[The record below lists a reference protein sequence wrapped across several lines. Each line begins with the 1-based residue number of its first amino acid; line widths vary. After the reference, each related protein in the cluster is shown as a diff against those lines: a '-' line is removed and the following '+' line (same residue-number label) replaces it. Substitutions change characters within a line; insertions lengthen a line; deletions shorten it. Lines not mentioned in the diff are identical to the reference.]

1 MRRDPYM
8 LNYLLNAPRPTKR
21 LITLLYD
28 ALIIP
33 LAIYC
38 ALALRHGELLITITP
53 QTATTILAT
62 TFITLGIFTR
72 TGLYRAVIRYMASKA
87 FSSLALGITLS
98 ALVLATSSFITQANL
113 PRSSIIIYWFTAFTL
128 LGGPRIFIRNI
139 VNQLNNVKK
148 EAVLVYGAGNQGI
161 ALTSALSNSEQYRAV
176 AFLDDN
182 HKKQKM
188 LIQGLKVHTPNN
200 ITALAESHNVKK
212 VLLALGNASSVQRKQ
227 LIERISNTKLE
238 ILTTPAVQDIISGKA
253 KIEEIKEIEIEDLL
267 GRDCVIPDQTLLSSN
282 IQEKVVLVTG
292 AGGSIGSELC
302 RQIIKLKPTKLLLL
316 ELNEFSLYSIEQE
329 LNNYCQA
336 QKLNIAIVSILGSV
350 QKQNRLTT
358 IFKTFKVET
367 IYHAAA
373 YKHVPMVE
381 HNVVE
386 GVRNNVFGTWYC
398 AEAAISADVKSF
410 VLISTDKAV
419 RPTNVMGTSKRLAE
433 LVLQAL
439 AQRQTAT
446 RFCMVRFGNVLG
458 SSGSVVPLFHKQI
471 KQGGPITVTHP
482 DIIRY
487 FMTIP
492 EAAMLVIQAG
502 SMGKGG
508 DVFVLDMG
516 EPVKITALAQKMI
529 RLSGLTE
536 KTDSEP
542 NGDIEIQFSG
552 LRPGEKLYEE
562 LLIGENVEGTSHKR
576 IMTANEVHLNWP
588 ETHNLLNHL
597 DKVCHEFKVDEVI
610 NLLLEAPAAFNK
622 QGNNPDW
629 VYNQNIKNGAN

>member
-1 MRRDPYM
+1 M
-8 LNYLLNAPRPTKR
+8 LNYLLNAPRTTKR
-21 LITLLYD
+21 VITLFYD
-28 ALIIP
+28 TLIIP
-33 LAIYC
+33 LAIYS
-38 ALALRHGELLITITP
+38 ALALRHGELLIIITP
-53 QTATTILAT
+53 QMTTTILAT
-62 TFITLGIFTR
+62 TIITLGIFTR

-87 FSSLALGITLS
+87 FSTLAMSITLS
-98 ALVLATSSFITQANL
+98 ALVLATSSFITQAYL

-128 LGGPRIFIRNI
+128 LGGPRLLIRNI
-139 VNQLNNVKK
+139 VNQLNNAQK
-148 EAVLVYGAGNQGI
+148 EAVLIYGAGNQGI
-161 ALTSALSNSEQYRAV
+161 ALTSALNNSEQYRTV

-182 HKKQKM
+182 YQKQKM
-188 LIQGLKVHTPNN
+188 IIQGHKVHAPKN

-212 VLLALGNASSVQRKQ
+212 VLLALGNASPAQRKQ

-267 GRDCVIPDQTLLSSN
+267 GRDCVTPDQTLLGCN

-302 RQIIKLKPTKLLLL
+302 RQIIKLKPEKLVLV

-329 LNNYCQA
+329 LNSYCQA

-358 IFKTFKVET
+358 IFKTFNVET

-381 HNVVE
+381 RNVVE

-398 AEAAISADVKSF
+398 AEAAISAGVKNF

-439 AQRQTAT
+439 AQRQSVT

-471 KQGGPITVTHP
+471 KQGGPMTVTHP

-502 SMGKGG
+502 AMGKGG

-536 KTDSEP
+536 KTESTP
-542 NGDIEIQFSG
+542 NGDIEILFSG

-562 LLIGENVEGTSHKR
+562 LLIGEDVEGTTHKR
-576 IMTANEVHLNWP
+576 IMTANEAHLNWP

-597 DKVCHEFKVDEVI
+597 DKACHEFKVDEVI
-610 NLLLEAPAAFNK
+610 SLLLEAPAAFKK
-622 QGNNPDW
+622 QGINPDW
-629 VYNQNIKNGAN
+629 VYNQHMVNNAR

>member
-1 MRRDPYM
+1 M
-8 LNYLLNAPRPTKR
+8 LSYLLNAPRHTKR
-21 LITLLYD
+21 LITLFYD
-28 ALIIP
+28 ALVIP
-33 LAIYC
+33 LAIYT
-38 ALALRHGELLITITP
+38 ALALRHGELAVSINSHIMIAGLSTTLIT
-53 QTATTILAT
+53 L
-62 TFITLGIFTR
+62 LIFTR
-72 TGLYRAVIRYMASKA
+72 IGLYRAVIRYMASKA
-87 FSSLALGITLS
+87 FGTLAMGITLS
-98 ALVLATSSFITQANL
+98 ALVLGTSSFIAQANF

-128 LGGPRIFIRNI
+128 LGSPRLFIRNI
-139 VNQLNNVKK
+139 VNQLNNTKR
-148 EAVLVYGAGNQGI
+148 EAVLIYGAGHQGI
-161 ALTSALSNSEQYRAV
+161 ELTSALTNSNSYRSV

-182 HKKQKM
+182 IKKQTM
-188 LIQGLKVHTPNN
+188 LIQGLKVHSISDLHQLVENHN
-200 ITALAESHNVKK
+200 IKK
-212 VLLALGNASSVQRKQ
+212 ILLALGNTSVSRRNK
-227 LIERISNTKLE
+227 LIENLADSKLE
-238 ILTTPAVQDIISGKA
+238 VLTTPAVQDIISGKA
-253 KIEEIKEIEIEDLL
+253 KIEEVKEVDIEDLL
-267 GRDCVIPDQTLLSSN
+267 GRDSVLADQSLLSSN
-282 IQEKVVLVTG
+282 IQNKVVLVTG

-302 RQIIKLKPTKLLLL
+302 RQIIKLQPTRLVLL

-329 LNNYCQA
+329 LINYLKTQC
-336 QKLNIAIVSILGSV
+336 LSIDIVSILGSV
-350 QKQNRLTT
+350 QKQARLTT
-358 IFKTFKVET
+358 IFKTFNVET

-398 AEAAISADVKSF
+398 AEAAISAEVSNF

-419 RPTNVMGTSKRLAE
+419 RPTNIMGTSKRVAE

-439 AQRQTAT
+439 AKRQNTT

-458 SSGSVVPLFHKQI
+458 SSGSVVPLFYQQI
-471 KQGGPITVTHP
+471 KQGGPITVTHK

-492 EAAMLVIQAG
+492 ESAMLVIQAG

-536 KTDSEP
+536 KTITEP

-562 LLIGENVEGTSHKR
+562 LLIGKNVEGTTHKR

-597 DKVCHEFKVDEVI
+597 DKACQEFKVDKVI
-610 NLLLEAPAAFNK
+610 ELLLEAPAAFNK

-629 VYNQNIKNGAN
+629 VYNQHIKNKST

>member
-1 MRRDPYM
+1 M
-8 LNYLLNAPRPTKR
+8 LNYLLNTPRPTKR
-21 LITLLYD
+21 LITLFYD
-28 ALIIP
+28 ALVIP
-33 LAIYC
+33 LAIYS
-38 ALALRHGELLITITP
+38 ALALRHGELLIPITS
-53 QTATTILAT
+53 QITTTILAT

-87 FSSLALGITLS
+87 FSTLALGITLS
-98 ALVLATSSFITQANL
+98 ALVLASSSFITQTNL
-113 PRSSIIIYWFTAFTL
+113 PRSSIIIYWFTAFAL
-128 LGGPRIFIRNI
+128 LGGPRLFIRNI

-161 ALTSALSNSEQYRAV
+161 ALISALSNSDQYNAT
-176 AFLDDN
+176 AFLDDD

-188 LIQGLKVHTPNN
+188 SIQGLKVYPPNN
-200 ITALAESHNVKK
+200 IVTLAESHNAKK
-212 VLLALGNASSVQRKQ
+212 VLLALGNASSTQRKK

-267 GRDCVIPDQTLLSSN
+267 GRECVTPDHSLLSSN

-302 RQIIKLKPTKLLLL
+302 RQIIKLKPTKLILV

-329 LNNYCQA
+329 LNTYCQA
-336 QKLNIAIVSILGSV
+336 QKLNTAIISILGSV
-350 QKQNRLTT
+350 QNQHRLTT
-358 IFKTFKVET
+358 IFKAFNVET

-398 AEAAISADVKSF
+398 AEAAISASVKNF

-439 AQRQTAT
+439 AQRQTTT
-446 RFCMVRFGNVLG
+446 RFSMVRFGNVLG

-536 KTDSEP
+536 KTESEP

-562 LLIGENVEGTSHKR
+562 LLIGENVEGTIHKR

-597 DKVCHEFKVDEVI
+597 DKACHEFKVNEVI
-610 NLLLEAPAAFNK
+610 DLLLEAPAAFNK

-629 VYNQNIKNGAN
+629 VYNQHIKNGAS

>member
-1 MRRDPYM
+1 M

-33 LAIYC
+33 LAIYS
-38 ALALRHGELLITITP
+38 ALALRHGELLISVTP
-53 QTATTILAT
+53 QITTTILAT

-87 FSSLALGITLS
+87 FSTLALGITLS

-113 PRSSIIIYWFTAFTL
+113 PRSSIIIYWFTAFSL
-128 LGGPRIFIRNI
+128 LGGPRLFIRNI
-139 VNQLNNVKK
+139 VNQLNNAKK

-161 ALTSALSNSEQYRAV
+161 ALTSALNNSDQYRAV

-182 HKKQKM
+182 RKKQKM
-188 LIQGLKVHTPNN
+188 LIQGLKVHSPNS
-200 ITALAESHNVKK
+200 ITALAESNDVKK
-212 VLLALGNASSVQRKQ
+212 VLLALGNTSTAQRKQ

-267 GRDCVIPDQTLLSSN
+267 GRDSVIPDQTLLSSN
-282 IQEKVVLVTG
+282 IENKIVLVTG

-302 RQIIKLKPTKLLLL
+302 RQIIKLQPEKLVLL

-358 IFKTFKVET
+358 IFKTFNVET

-398 AEAAISADVKSF
+398 AEAAISAEVKNF

-439 AQRQTAT
+439 AQRQSTT

-516 EPVKITALAQKMI
+516 EPVKITVLAQKMI

-542 NGDIEIQFSG
+542 NGEIEIKFSG

-562 LLIGENVEGTSHKR
+562 LLIGENVEGTTHKR
-576 IMTANEVHLNWP
+576 IMTANEVHLSWP

-597 DKVCHEFKVDEVI
+597 DKACHEFKVDEVI

-622 QGNNPDW
+622 QDNNPDW
-629 VYNQNIKNGAN
+629 VYNQHIKNGGS

>member
-1 MRRDPYM
+1 MI
-8 LNYLLNAPRPTKR
+8 NYLLNAPRTSKR
-21 LITLLYD
+21 IITLCYD

-33 LAIYC
+33 LAIYS
-38 ALALRHGELLITITP
+38 ALALRHGELLITIST
-53 QTATTILAT
+53 QVISTALAT
-62 TFITLGIFTR
+62 TFITLAIFAR

-87 FSSLALGITLS
+87 FSTLAMGITLS
-98 ALVLATSSFITQANL
+98 ALVLATSSFITQAHL

-128 LGGPRIFIRNI
+128 LGSPRLFIRNI
-139 VNQLNNVKK
+139 VNQLNSTHK
-148 EAVLVYGAGNQGI
+148 EPVLIYGAGNQGI
-161 ALTSALSNSEQYRAV
+161 ALVSALTNSDQYRSV

-182 HKKQKM
+182 TKKQKM
-188 LIQGLKVHTPNN
+188 LIHGLKVHSPKNTS
-200 ITALAESHNVKK
+200 ALTESHNIKK
-212 VLLALGNASSVQRKQ
+212 VLLALGNANSAQRKQ
-227 LIERISNTKLE
+227 LIERISDTRLE

-253 KIEEIKEIEIEDLL
+253 KIEEVKEVEIEDLL
-267 GRDCVIPDQTLLSSN
+267 GRDSVIPDQSLLGSN
-282 IQEKVVLVTG
+282 IENRVVLVTG

-302 RQIIKLKPTKLLLL
+302 RQIVKLQPTKLILL
-316 ELNEFSLYSIEQE
+316 ELNEFSLYTIEQE
-329 LNNYCQA
+329 LNAYCQA
-336 QKLNIAIVSILGSV
+336 QNLDTEIISILGSV

-358 IFKTFKVET
+358 IFQTFCVES

-398 AEAAISADVKSF
+398 AEAAISAGVKNF

-433 LVLQAL
+433 LILQAL
-439 AQRQTAT
+439 AQRQATT

-458 SSGSVVPLFHKQI
+458 SSGSVVPLFYKQI

-536 KTDSEP
+536 KTESEP

-552 LRPGEKLYEE
+552 LRQGEKLYEE
-562 LLIGENVEGTSHKR
+562 LLIGENVQGTSHKK
-576 IMTANEVHLNWP
+576 IMTAKEVHLSWP

-597 DKVCHEFKVDEVI
+597 DKACHEFKVDDVI
-610 NLLLEAPAAFNK
+610 QLLLEAPAAFNK
-622 QGNNPDW
+622 QGKNPDW
-629 VYNQNIKNGAN
+629 VYNQSIKNGAQ

>member
-1 MRRDPYM
+1 M
-8 LNYLLNAPRPTKR
+8 LNYLLNAPRATKR
-21 LITLLYD
+21 LITLFYD

-33 LAIYC
+33 PAIYT
-38 ALALRHGELLITITP
+38 ALALRHGELFIPITP
-53 QTATTILAT
+53 QITTTILAT

-87 FSSLALGITLS
+87 FSTLALGITLS

-113 PRSSIIIYWFTAFTL
+113 PRSSIIIYWFTAFAL
-128 LGGPRIFIRNI
+128 LGGPRLFIRNI

-148 EAVLVYGAGNQGI
+148 EAVLVYGAGNQGV
-161 ALTSALSNSEQYRAV
+161 ALTNALSNSDQYRAV

-188 LIQGLKVHTPNN
+188 SIQGLKVHSPNN
-200 ITALAESHNVKK
+200 IKTLAESHNAKK
-212 VLLALGNASSVQRKQ
+212 VLLALGNASFTQRKQ
-227 LIERISNTKLE
+227 LIERISNIKLE

-267 GRDCVIPDQTLLSSN
+267 GRDCVTPDQSLLSSN

-302 RQIIKLKPTKLLLL
+302 RQILKLTPTKLILL

-336 QKLNIAIVSILGSV
+336 QKLNTAIISILGSV
-350 QKQNRLTT
+350 QNQNRLTT
-358 IFKTFKVET
+358 IFKTFNVET

-386 GVRNNVFGTWYC
+386 GVRNNVFGTWYA
-398 AEAAISADVKSF
+398 AEAAISAGVKNF

-419 RPTNVMGTSKRLAE
+419 RPTNIMGTSKRLAE

-439 AQRQTAT
+439 ALRQSAT
-446 RFCMVRFGNVLG
+446 SFCMVRFGNVLG

-471 KQGGPITVTHP
+471 KKGGPITVTHP

-516 EPVKITALAQKMI
+516 DPVKITALAQKMI

-536 KTDSEP
+536 KTESEP

-576 IMTANEVHLNWP
+576 IMTANEAHLSWP

-597 DKVCHEFKVDEVI
+597 DKACHNFRVDDVI

-622 QGNNPDW
+622 QDSSPDW
-629 VYNQNIKNGAN
+629 VYNQHIKNDTN

>member
-1 MRRDPYM
+1 
-8 LNYLLNAPRPTKR
+8 
-21 LITLLYD
+21 
-28 ALIIP
+28 
-33 LAIYC
+33 
-38 ALALRHGELLITITP
+38 
-53 QTATTILAT
+53 
-62 TFITLGIFTR
+62 
-72 TGLYRAVIRYMASKA
+72 
-87 FSSLALGITLS
+87 
-98 ALVLATSSFITQANL
+98 L
-113 PRSSIIIYWFTAFTL
+113 PRSSIIIYWFTAFSL
-128 LGGPRIFIRNI
+128 LGGPRVFIRHI
-139 VNQLNNVKK
+139 VNQLNNVKT

-161 ALTSALSNSEQYRAV
+161 ALISALNNSEQYRAV

-182 HKKQKM
+182 HKKQRM
-188 LIQGLKVHTPNN
+188 LIQGLKVHSPNN
-200 ITALAESHNVKK
+200 VTALVNSHNVKK
-212 VLLALGNASSVQRKQ
+212 VLLALGNASSAQRNQ
-227 LIERISNTKLE
+227 LIEGISNTKLE

-253 KIEEIKEIEIEDLL
+253 RIEEIKEIEIEDLL
-267 GRDCVIPDQTLLSSN
+267 GRDCVTPNQSLLSSN

-302 RQIIKLKPTKLLLL
+302 RQIIKLQPEKLVLL

-398 AEAAISADVKSF
+398 AEAAINADVKNF

-439 AQRQTAT
+439 SQRQSNT

-471 KQGGPITVTHP
+471 KHGGPITVTHP
-482 DIIRY
+482 DINRY

-516 EPVKITALAQKMI
+516 EPVKITALAKKMI

-536 KTDSEP
+536 KTESEP

-562 LLIGENVEGTSHKR
+562 LLIGENVEGTTHKR
-576 IMTANEVHLNWP
+576 IMTANEVHLSWP

-597 DKVCHEFKVDEVI
+597 DKACHDFKVKDVI
-610 NLLLEAPAAFNK
+610 HLLLEAPAAFNK
-622 QGNNPDW
+622 QGNSPDW
-629 VYNQNIKNGAN
+629 VYNQILKNGD